1 MNISVSDWIQ
11 IAVVITA
18 AGASIIALAIA
29 AKDRRNATAIAEEDR
44 RIAIDQALLL
54 AELEAATKLAII
66 EARGGH
72 TDPVIRKDMGAE
84 GMALTALLGPER
96 VPHMWKRRVEKSDAE
111 LRAYIE
117 DETKEQFLRDA
128 VEAERAVY
136 DILEDLRA
144 LRPEKR

>member
-1 MNISVSDWIQ
+1 V
-11 IAVVITA
+11 
-18 AGASIIALAIA
+18 GASIVALVIA
-29 AKDRRNATAIAEEDR
+29 AKDRRNATAIAEADR
-44 RIAIDQALLL
+44 RNAIDQALLL
-54 AELEAATKLAII
+54 AELEAVTRLAIT

-84 GMALTALLGPER
+84 GLVLTALLGPER

-136 DILEDLRA
+136 DILKDLRA
-144 LRPEKR
+144 LRPEG